1 MNYFNR
7 FSRNARLFLLAT
19 VIGGVA
25 TSGLQLFFNIY
36 LRSRNFDLDF
46 IGLINAVPAGAALV
60 VGVPMGILS
69 DRMGR
74 RRAMFIGLSLST
86 LAAWGMVSAP
96 SREVMLVMACV
107 KGMADS
113 LYVLSQAPFMMRA
126 AGEKERT
133 LLFSLNFGLT
143 TISGAVGNLLAGQLP
158 AWFGHWLGVGAES
171 PLAYQ
176 AVLTVSVLSGGLSL
190 VPVWLIR
197 EMRWPGPRSEPPV
210 GLEDFRKLLRPSVLR
225 LAAPNFIIGFGAAI
239 LIPYMTLFFKG
250 RFAVPDAQLGLL
262 FSLSAGLTGVATVI
276 GPSLAQRLNSKIKAV
291 VLTQSASLF
300 FLLVMGFVP
309 SFGVAGGSFL
319 MRAALMNMAS
329 PLYSAFSMEHTSE
342 RERGA
347 VNSVMTL
354 MWEVGWTVGPYLSGV
369 VQARWGFSPLFVL
382 TGILYAVAIGLT
394 WLFFSQTEAET
405 RLAAEAARLAAQ
417 ALNGDTGDGCNR
429 AVTANYQ
436 GTRP

>member
-1 MNYFNR
+1 MPG
-7 FSRNARLFLLAT
+7 SSCWPPSLA
-19 VIGGVA
+19 A
-25 TSGLQLFFNIY
+25 WRSPGLQLFFNIY

-46 IGLINAVPAGAALV
+46 IGLINAIPAAAALV
-60 VGVPMGILS
+60 VGVPMGMLS

-74 RRAMFIGLSLST
+74 RRAMFIGLGLST
-86 LAAWGMVSAP
+86 LAAWGMVSAT
-96 SREVMLVMACV
+96 SRELMLVMACL

-113 LYVLSQAPFMMRA
+113 LYMLSQAPFMMRA

-143 TISGAVGNLLAGQLP
+143 TIAGAVGNLLAGQLP

-197 EMRWPGPRSEPPV
+197 EMKWPGARREPPV

-239 LIPYMTLFFKG
+239 LIPYMNLFFKG

-262 FSLSAGLTGVATVI
+262 FSLSAALTGIATVI
-276 GPSLAQRLNSKIKAV
+276 GPSIAHRLDSKIKAV
-291 VLTQSASLF
+291 VLTQGASLF

-309 SFGVAGGSFL
+309 SFGLAGG
-319 MRAALMNMAS
+319 R
-329 PLYSAFSMEHTSE
+329 
-342 RERGA
+342 
-347 VNSVMTL
+347 
-354 MWEVGWTVGPYLSGV
+354 
-369 VQARWGFSPLFVL
+369 LF
-382 TGILYAVAIGLT
+382 
-394 WLFFSQTEAET
+394 
-405 RLAAEAARLAAQ
+405 AARRADEYGQ
-417 ALNGDTGDGCNR
+417 PALLGLFHGAYLRARARRGEQRDDADVGSGLDGGPLSFGR
-429 AVTANYQ
+429 SAGALGVWPAVCPDRHPLR
-436 GTRP
+436 GGHRPDVAVL